1 MKKLSLLFSFSLL
14 YALCSGIQ
22 PAQAEGSKDLIS
34 GGGHRPYLEWSPNLS
49 TANIKRI
56 TLLKV
61 YVRAGETVN
70 LGSSVY
76 ESDPSFNGQDIV
88 YRSPSGGQNG
98 SCDVLSTG
106 FGFIDTLAK
115 EQAGPLPN
123 TGGYTPCSFK
133 ATETGVYEVEF
144 HAPGLG
150 DSQKNPPSKATNANF
165 PTDATQVSS
174 VAAWDITVRDSS
186 GNAQL
191 GRVFTNYL
199 AFNLGTTGLSLN
211 SDFFIQTKD
220 GYLYRTAM
228 NGVDPFGF
236 IFFANS
242 RGYIDRTDSSTLYRS
257 ARAAQNNNTLDPF
270 LGNVQ
275 VQRPDVPDTPTDITH
290 LVFINKPDTLALGA
304 LGIPISPLIPPKP
317 ANFKFTG
324 KNGAS
329 GNQTFVGAGGHFSF
343 DSSISGS
350 YDIIIDTNNDNIY
363 DPSVDRV
370 LQNVSLSGRNVV
382 PWDGK
387 DAQGNNLLPL
397 PQNAPYHA
405 RIRLRA
411 GEYHFPM
418 LDAENNPS
426 GFVIEMTNAPGPFP
440 PGINKFTV
448 YYNDD
453 DYKTK
458 NGTAIDLS
466 SPGNPTNPRNAA
478 VGIDSTSGQHE
489 FSGNYGDF
497 KGIDTWTY
505 YPGEAVLADIII
517 TDTNQ
522 ANVQGTKSVRFLTD
536 TDASGTVTVGDR
548 IQYTITYSN
557 LDPGKSNATNFVISD
572 SLPAQLTFVSAE
584 ITSKTS
590 GNNITLNSAYNGS
603 GALTNSGTLRVG
615 DTITITVTATINNH
629 NNGTPISN
637 QASANFNTPDSTA
650 TTGTVFTDA
659 NSAGGTSS
667 TPTIGNSFL
676 QKSDDGVETGNDPTK
691 TGDDDPTLLTVV
703 STPNKPN
710 ILLVKRITA
719 INGSTTSNGGDN
731 LGGYINEAANPYDDN
746 DIEPNLAPKPP
757 QYPTADTNAWPNPSS
772 FLLGG
777 INGGNVSPNNEL
789 EYTIYFLSAGS
800 SPAPNVLLCDRV
812 PDNTTFIPTA
822 FNSVSSAPG
831 GVSGADRGILLYQN
845 NSAVSLTDVQDGD
858 VGQYFPPGVD
868 PKTVYP
874 KIECGG
880 ANTNGAIVVNLGNLP
895 NATGP
900 GTPPSSFGYIRF
912 RGKVK

>member
-22 PAQAEGSKDLIS
+22 PAQAEGSKELIS
-34 GGGHRPYLEWSPNLS
+34 GGGHRPYLEWSPNLT
-49 TANIKRI
+49 TANITRK

-61 YVRAGETVN
+61 YVQAGETVN
-70 LGSSVY
+70 LGSSVHT
-76 ESDPSFNGQDIV
+76 SDPSFNGQDIV
-88 YRSPSGGQNG
+88 YRSPSGQKG
-98 SCDVLSTG
+98 SCDVQSTG

-123 TGGYTPCSFK
+123 AGGYTPCSFV
-133 ATETGVYEVEF
+133 ANETGVYEVEF
-144 HAPGLG
+144 HAPELG
-150 DSQKNPPSKATNANF
+150 SDQRNPPSKATNADF
-165 PTDATQVSS
+165 PTDATQTSTVS
-174 VAAWDITVRDSS
+174 AWDITVRDSQ
-186 GNAQL
+186 GNVKL

-199 AFNLGTTGLSLN
+199 AFNLGTNGLSLN

-242 RGYIDRTDSSTLYRS
+242 RGYKDGDSTLYRS
-257 ARAAQNNNTLDPF
+257 TRAAGNTLAPF
-270 LGNVQ
+270 LGDVQ
-275 VQRPDVPDTPTDITH
+275 VQRPDVLDTLTDMTH
-290 LVFINKPDTLALGA
+290 LVFINKPDVATLTS
-304 LGIPISPLIPPKP
+304 LGIPSAPLIPPKP
-317 ANFKFTG
+317 TNFKFTG

-343 DSSISGS
+343 DSSSLGS
-350 YDIIIDTNNDNIY
+350 YEIILDTDNNGIY

-370 LQNVSLSGRNVV
+370 LQNVSLPGKSVV
-382 PWDGK
+382 LWDGK
-387 DAQGNNLLPL
+387 DAQGNNLLPR
-397 PQNAPYHA
+397 PANAPYNA

-426 GFVIEMTNAPGPFP
+426 GFVIEMMNAPGPFP

-453 DYKTK
+453 NYKTK
-458 NGTAIDLS
+458 DGTDVDLNG
-466 SPGNPTNPRNAA
+466 PGNPTNPRNAA

-489 FSGNYGDF
+489 FSGGYGDF
-497 KGIDTWTY
+497 KGIDTWTF
-505 YPGEAVLADIII
+505 YPGEAVFTDLII
-517 TDTNQ
+517 TTENQ

-536 TDASGTVTVGDR
+536 TDGSGTVTVGDR
-548 IQYTITYSN
+548 VQYTITYSN
-557 LDPGKSNATNFVISD
+557 LAPGKSDATNFVISD

-584 ITSKTS
+584 ITSQTS
-590 GNNITLNSAYNGS
+590 GNDITLNSAYNGS

-629 NNGTPISN
+629 NNGNPISN
-637 QASANFNTPDSTA
+637 QASASFKTPDSTA

-659 NSAGGTSS
+659 NSAGATTNPPSV
-667 TPTIGNSFL
+667 GNPFP
-676 QKSDDGVETGNDPTK
+676 QNSDDTVETGNDPTK

-703 STPNKPN
+703 PTVSKPN

-719 INGSTTSNGGDN
+719 INGSTTSKGGDN

-757 QYPTADTNAWPNPSS
+757 QYPTADTNVWPNPSS

-789 EYTIYFLSAGS
+789 EYTIYFLSAGT
-800 SPAPNVLLCDRV
+800 SPAPKVLLCDRV

-822 FNSVSSAPG
+822 FNNVSSAPG
-831 GVSGADRGILLYQN
+831 GVAGADRGILLYQN
-845 NSAVSLTDVQDGD
+845 GSPVSLTDIQDGD

-880 ANTNGAIVVNLGNLP
+880 ANTNGAIVVNLGDVP
-895 NATGP
+895 NATSS

>member
-1 MKKLSLLFSFSLL
+1 MKKVSLLFSCSLL
-14 YALCSGIQ
+14 YALSTGLQ
-22 PAQAEGSKDLIS
+22 PAQAEGSKELVS
-34 GGGHRPYLEWSPNLS
+34 QGGHRPYLEWSPNLK
-49 TANIKRI
+49 TANITRI

-61 YVRAGETVN
+61 YVQAGETVN
-70 LGSSVY
+70 LGSSVHT
-76 ESDPSFNGQDIV
+76 SANGVQDIV
-88 YRSPSGGQNG
+88 YRSPFGGQNG
-98 SCDVLSTG
+98 SCNVLSTG

-123 TGGYTPCSFK
+123 AGGYDPCSFV

-144 HAPGLG
+144 HAPELG
-150 DSQKNPPSKATNANF
+150 SDQKNPPTRATNAAF
-165 PTDATQVSS
+165 PTDATQTST
-174 VAAWDITVRDSS
+174 VAAWDITVRDSQ
-186 GNAQL
+186 GNVKP

-199 AFNLGTTGLSLN
+199 AFNLGTNGLSLN

-242 RGYIDRTDSSTLYRS
+242 RGYKDGDSTLYRS
-257 ARAAQNNNTLDPF
+257 TRAAGNTLAPF
-270 LGNVQ
+270 LGGVQ
-275 VQRPDVPDTPTDITH
+275 VQRPDVPDTATDMTH
-290 LVFINKPDTLALGA
+290 VVFINKPDPATLAS
-304 LGIPISPLIPPKP
+304 LGIPTGPLIPPKP
-317 ANFKFTG
+317 TNFKFTG

-343 DSSISGS
+343 DSSSSGS

-370 LQNVSLSGRNVV
+370 LQNVSLSGKNIVS
-382 PWDGK
+382 WNGK

-440 PGINKFTV
+440 AGINKFTV

-453 DYKTK
+453 NYKTK
-458 NGTAIDLS
+458 DGTTVDLS
-466 SPGNPTNPRNAA
+466 GPGNPTNPRNAS

-489 FSGNYGDF
+489 FSGTYGDF

-505 YPGEAVLADIII
+505 YPGEAVFADLII
-517 TDTNQ
+517 TTQNQ

-536 TDASGTVTVGDR
+536 TDGSGNVTVGDR

-557 LDPGKSNATNFVISD
+557 LDPGKSDATNFVISD

-590 GNNITLNSAYNGS
+590 GNNITLNPSYNGS

-615 DTITITVTATINNH
+615 DTITVTVTATINNH
-629 NNGTPISN
+629 NNGTAISN
-637 QASANFNTPDSTA
+637 QASAGFNTPDSPA
-650 TTGTVFTDA
+650 TIGTVVTDA
-659 NSAGGTSS
+659 NSAGATTNPPSV
-667 TPTIGNSFL
+667 GNPFP
-676 QKSDDGVETGNDPTK
+676 QNSDDSVETGNDPTK

-703 STPNKPN
+703 PTVNKPN

-719 INGSTTSNGGDN
+719 INGSTTSKGGDN

-746 DIEPNLAPKPP
+746 DIEPNLAPNPP

-772 FLLGG
+772 FLIGG
-777 INGGNVSPNNEL
+777 VNGGNVSPNNEL
-789 EYTIYFLSAGS
+789 EYTIYFLSAGNA
-800 SPAPNVLLCDRV
+800 PAPKVLLCDRV

-831 GVSGADRGILLYQN
+831 GLSGADRGILLYYN
-845 NSAVSLTDVQDGD
+845 GTAVSLTDVQDGD
-858 VGQYFPPGVD
+858 AGQYFPPGVD

-880 ANTNGAIVVNLGNLP
+880 ANSNGAIVVNLGDVP
-895 NATGP
+895 NATGS
-900 GTPPSSFGYIRF
+900 GTPLSSFGYIRF